1 MEENTGIITKI
12 DQDIWVITKKLI
24 NPNIIRELCM
34 LLF

>member
-12 DQDIWVITKKLI
+12 DLDIWVIKKK